1 MLGLREP
8 SLRSDEAKIVIWA
21 HTFFKMIQNDW
32 INKTRTNN
40 KTLEI
45 TAENEYN
52 LNTGGECSVFEI
64 LNELKN
70 AVYGESFCEAVML
83 AIKPDILQSSAIS
96 GTERDD
102 LSLNFSILKITN
114 KIAKS
119 GKDVASVFK

>member
-8 SLRSDEAKIVIWA
+8 SLRSDEARIVIRA

-52 LNTGGECSVFEI
+52 LNTGGECSVLEI

-70 AVYGESFCEAVML
+70 AVYGE
-83 AIKPDILQSSAIS
+83 
-96 GTERDD
+96 
-102 LSLNFSILKITN
+102 
-114 KIAKS
+114 
-119 GKDVASVFK
+119 